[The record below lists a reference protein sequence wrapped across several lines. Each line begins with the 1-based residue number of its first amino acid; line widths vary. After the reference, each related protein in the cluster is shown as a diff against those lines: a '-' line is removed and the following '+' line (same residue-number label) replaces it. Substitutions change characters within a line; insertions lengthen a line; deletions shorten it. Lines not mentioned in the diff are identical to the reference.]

1 MDIKFKKIIL
11 QSKPYLKFFLT
22 CENILYDMFGEENV
36 DFGFTTMNTP
46 YIIIKFS
53 EITIKNNSLKH
64 LIKDMYVRILLD
76 RYQPKLQGWRG
87 TKSIFEHLASYSHSH
102 LPIGCFKF
110 SDFCLGNSEFSTI
123 FRDFKNSTD
132 SFTLF
137 CLSLPQFLAWE
148 SLEGVP
154 YIRMREVKKQE
165 LAYFSFKKKIFELHL
180 DYVVTNFAKQK
191 HENFDIIFENGN
203 LKIKKN
209 EYYIETLKDYLISS
223 LEKEI
228 NVIENLFGYLLEG
241 TFYSLAEIGE
251 SSVAIVNNTVP
262 TVNNNSI
269 VFKNKVVELKI
280 ENTHSVLSNIKT
292 KVDNYQDLD
301 LNPAII
307 DRITKKIENLLNKN
321 YETVKYKKYRELCCS

>member
-1 MDIKFKKIIL
+1 MDTKFKKIIL
-11 QSKPYLKFFLT
+11 QSKPYFKFFLT

-36 DFGFTTMNTP
+36 DFGFDTVGTP
-46 YIIIKFS
+46 CITIKFS
-53 EITIKNNSLKH
+53 EITIRNNSFKH

-76 RYQPKLQGWRG
+76 RFQPKLQGWRG

-102 LPIGCFKF
+102 LPRGGSSFN
-110 SDFCLGNSEFSTI
+110 DFCLGASEFRTI
-123 FRDFKNSTD
+123 FKNFKNSTD

-148 SLEGVP
+148 SIQGVP
-154 YIRMREVKKQE
+154 YIKMREVKKQE
-165 LAYFSFKKKIFELHL
+165 LAYFSFKKRIFELDL
-180 DYVVTNFAKQK
+180 DYVVTNFAKRN
-191 HENFDIIFENGN
+191 HEDFDIIFENGD

-209 EYYIETLKDYLISS
+209 EYYTEILKDYLIS
-223 LEKEI
+223 LLGKET
-228 NVIENLFGYLLEG
+228 NVIENLFGYLVED

-280 ENTHSVLSNIKT
+280 EKIDSELSSIKT

-301 LNPAII
+301 LNPVII